1 MCDRTGCSS
10 GILCRSSSVARHQ
23 KGVFLCCTA
32 WVIFLPQ
39 VLVGNIATRMF
50 FVPQTFYG
58 SFAMWMMMIWGY
70 YMFELLLQIEL
81 SLVCAPLFGGGECPP
96 SCMFLFSAVVD
107 VPLKGP
113 GVGDF
118 RAQNFRLALGVAT
131 TLSLLW
137 EAYTTPTD
145 NLSLPVFFYSA
156 LALTVGLIA

>member
-1 MCDRTGCSS
+1 MSVVLHKLVSVFMDERDQRGMAVTPIYLLLGCALPVWWMRDYSKDSIFLAFS
-10 GILCRSSSVARHQ
+10 GIASVGIGDGFAAVVGSSVGRHRWP
-23 KGVFLCCTA
+23 G
-32 WVIFLPQ
+32 
-39 VLVGNIATRMF
+39 TRK
-50 FVPQTFYG
+50 TFYG

-81 SLVCAPLFGGGECPP
+81 SL
-96 SCMFLFSAVVD
+96 
-107 VPLKGP
+107 
-113 GVGDF
+113 
-118 RAQNFRLALGVAT
+118 NFRLALGVAT